1 MGREELVEAR
11 KEVDAVISFVI
22 DRMSIEWVREGGGTI
37 GEEDGETGG
46 STVGGVEGGG
56 SKGVGT
62 GLVIVVGATAPEV
75 VHLV

>member
-46 STVGGVEGGG
+46 SVVGGVERGG
-56 SKGVGT
+56 SEGVGT
-62 GLVIVVGATAPEV
+62 GLVVVVGATILEV
-75 VHLV
+75 ICLV